1 MKKKYNITVSLMYLF
16 FTILFLVKSLKI
28 SGAVWGEINVCSV
41 FQYCII
47 ALFTYNGNR
56 WKERRKYLLYSVLI
70 VIVLGF
76 LFRTKVFEIG
86 NIIYD
91 MFAQCVNNLSAAL
104 ISNTAVSYDKITLII
119 MVVVIGLVTLFY
131 TMVSFKLEMI
141 ASVLLCGL
149 MGFMYRFGYRKDV
162 ISFTMVFIAMNFIV
176 AALKNNVR
184 INTLA
189 DNSKKIISIIIVIV
203 ITCLITDAIPK
214 NYSGIE
220 KITFSGIS
228 FGNEK
233 K

>member
-1 MKKKYNITVSLMYLF
+1 MYLF

-28 SGAVWGEINVCSV
+28 SGAVWGEIIVCSV

-47 ALFTYNGNR
+47 ALFTYSRNM
-56 WKERRKYLLYSVLI
+56 WKESGKYLLYSVFI

-91 MFAQCVNNLSAAL
+91 MFAECVNNLSEAV

-131 TMVSFKLEMI
+131 TMVSLRLEMI

-162 ISFTMVFIAMNFIV
+162 ISLTMVFIAMNLIV

-184 INTLA
+184 INTLT
-189 DNSKKIISIIIVIV
+189 DNSKTIISIIIVIV
-203 ITCLITDAIPK
+203 ITCLMTDAIPK
-214 NYSGIE
+214 DYSGIE